1 MHPLDA
7 GAVMV
12 TARSSRGRIMTSDEM
27 PDWARDMRLMVQIL
41 MDQVRTLE
49 IQMGEWCTAKILD
62 PKPQAIAEKAERTAK
77 AARDIVDATS
87 NLTHTLVRSL
97 LEEQNR
103 TAKQRER
110 TTELERRLVEVEQRL
125 NTLNTPPADKPDLRW

>member
-7 GAVMV
+7 GAGMV
-12 TARSSRGRIMTSDEM
+12 TARSRRGRIMTSDDM
-27 PDWARDMRLMVQIL
+27 PDWARDMHLMIQIL
-41 MDQVRTLE
+41 VDQVRTLE
-49 IQMGEWCTAKILD
+49 FQMEERRTAEILD
-62 PKPQAIAEKAERTAK
+62 PRPQAIAEKAERTAK
-77 AARDIVDATS
+77 AARDIADATS

-110 TTELERRLVEVEQRL
+110 TTELERRLVAVEQRL

>member
-7 GAVMV
+7 GAGMV
-12 TARSSRGRIMTSDEM
+12 TARNGRGRIMTSDDM
-27 PDWARDMRLMVQIL
+27 PDWARDMHLMIQIL
-41 MDQVRTLE
+41 VDQVRTLE
-49 IQMGEWCTAKILD
+49 LQMEERRNAEILD
-62 PKPQAIAEKAERTAK
+62 PRPHAIAEKAERTAK

-110 TTELERRLVEVEQRL
+110 TAELERRLVEVEQRL
-125 NTLNTPPADKPDLRW
+125 NTLDTPPANKPDLRW